1 MNFSIILSTC
11 FSSIWSWKYF
21 LTDQND
27 FFNIFNSYY
36 LSLLFATDPETQYI
50 DEEEE
55 EEDFADE
62 LFCVACNKA
71 FKNEKT

>member
-1 MNFSIILSTC
+1 MI
-11 FSSIWSWKYF
+11 
-21 LTDQND
+21 
-27 FFNIFNSYY
+27 FFNIFNFYY
-36 LSLLFATDPETQYI
+36 PSLLFATEPETQYI